1 MNGNPRVGTDDIDMI
16 IGNMGSKEMAEKADE
31 AKGMETPEELPI
43 LPIRESVL
51 YPKMILPFMVS
62 QERLIKLIDAA
73 LVTNKM
79 IGIVALRNKEA
90 TDVKPGEFAR
100 GRMRRLYPEDAQDAQ
115 QQHSPAHS
123 GNLPHPVNGIY
134 PGGALPEGQGYN
146 STGLWGE
153 DDRSSGLDGGS
164 ERDLSKIRGN
174 GSQPPG

>member
-1 MNGNPRVGTDDIDMI
+1 MNGNPRMGTDDIETI
-16 IGNMGSKEMAEKADE
+16 IGNMGSKEMAEKAEE

-73 LVTNKM
+73 LVANKM
-79 IGIVALRNKEA
+79 IGIVALKNKEA
-90 TDVKPGEFAR
+90 TEVKPGGFAR

-115 QQHSPAHS
+115 QQHSPAHP
-123 GNLPHPVNGIY
+123 GNLPHPANGIY
-134 PGGALPEGQGYN
+134 PGGALPAGQSHNPG
-146 STGLWGE
+146 GLRGE
-153 DDRSSGLDGGS
+153 DHRSSGLDGGS
-164 ERDLSKIRGN
+164 EGDLSKIRGN